1 MEIRATVKRRR
12 KDPGKLEQPTDP
24 SHHQWRAMSEKS
36 DEGRRQTTKMMKG
49 LKNDEQRRE
58 HLLKTIDEQRSEQW
72 LKTIDDLLM
81 QLERIR
87 PKSKDQ
93 TKKTKRRQPRK
104 HHVKHE
110 K

>member
-49 LKNDEQRRE
+49 LRKNDEQRRE

-81 QLERIR
+81 QLERI
-87 PKSKDQ
+87 
-93 TKKTKRRQPRK
+93 
-104 HHVKHE
+104 
-110 K
+110 